1 MDLSEL
7 DLTAKADAG
16 AEMRLHHPVSDEPLS
31 SDDGKPITIRVLGQD
46 SREFRAAAAELAE
59 RMQGR
64 KRLSVAA
71 AEAQSVELLARCVK
85 AWSGIVWEGKP
96 LPCTPEN
103 VRMVL
108 RERKWVRD
116 QVDAFV
122 TDRAAFFR

>member
-16 AEMRLHHPVSDEPLS
+16 AEMRLNHPVTEEPLLT
-31 SDDGKPITIRVLGQD
+31 DDGKPITIKVLGQD

-59 RMQGR
+59 RMQNR

-85 AWSGIVWEGKP
+85 GWTGIVWEGKA
-96 LPCTPEN
+96 LPCTPDN

-116 QVDAFV
+116 QIDAFV